1 MRLCLFSTAICH
13 QRKGVLRRVL
23 RILKKASKEF
33 FIPVRMLLSNPSGRT
48 KKKVRNTILVHKK
61 QTEYSSILKTSKFTQ
76 FTAAQLT
83 LEVSENFQELLMAFF
98 LSLQYQ
104 TDFLDVN
111 ICFKSDNFVDN

>member
-1 MRLCLFSTAICH
+1 
-13 QRKGVLRRVL
+13 
-23 RILKKASKEF
+23 
-33 FIPVRMLLSNPSGRT
+33 MLLSNPSGRT

-104 TDFLDVN
+104 TDFLDVH